1 MTYGPS
7 RSQLDTML
15 TQAKTSMR
23 QATREDAIRI
33 CRERKAWMEANWP
46 PAVAK
51 AATQV
56 LRDAFASRF
65 GGRK

>member
-1 MTYGPS
+1 
-7 RSQLDTML
+7 ML